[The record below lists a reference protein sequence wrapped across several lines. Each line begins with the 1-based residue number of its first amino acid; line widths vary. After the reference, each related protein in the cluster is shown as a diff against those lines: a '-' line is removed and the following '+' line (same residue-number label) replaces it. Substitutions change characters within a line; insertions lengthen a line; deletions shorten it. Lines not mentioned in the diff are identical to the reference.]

1 MEGEAHGNGSYF
13 NRPIKTE
20 YKGVWRKGD
29 LVNGQIIRDDFTFE
43 GRFLHSV
50 ADGPGV
56 ITFFRQKS
64 SYKGNFRDGLYE
76 DDNGY
81 F

>member
-1 MEGEAHGNGSYF
+1 M
-13 NRPIKTE
+13 KTE

-43 GRFLHSV
+43 GRFSQSV

-56 ITFFRQKS
+56 ITFYRQKS
-64 SYKGNFRDGLYE
+64 SYKGIFKDGLYE
-76 DDNGY
+76 DENGY